1 MSATILLALRII
13 LVAVLFGFIGWAF
26 WLLWRD
32 LRLQSAA
39 LTRPRLPSIQLTRK
53 EADLPQTVIFTRLQV
68 LVGRDPAAELYL
80 EDKTISARHA
90 RLYFEDTQW
99 WVEDLGS
106 TNGTLLNLERVVEPV
121 VLASGDRLQF
131 GQVAFSL
138 IIPDQNS
145 T

>member
-13 LVAVLFGFIGWAF
+13 LIAVLFGFISWAF

-32 LRLQSAA
+32 LRMQSAT
-39 LTRPRLPSIQLTRK
+39 LTRPRLPSIQLTSID
-53 EADLPQTVIFTRLQV
+53 APPQAKLFTRPQIM
-68 LVGRDPAAELYL
+68 VGRDPAAELYL

-106 TNGTLLNLERVVEPV
+106 TNGTLLNQEQVLEPV

-131 GQVAFSL
+131 GQVAFTL
-138 IIPDQNS
+138 MIPDQNGA
-145 T
+145 

>member
-13 LVAVLFGFIGWAF
+13 LIAVLFGFIGWAF

-32 LRLQSAA
+32 LRLQSVT
-39 LTRPRLPSIQLTRK
+39 LTRPRLPSIQLTRQ
-53 EADLPQTVIFTRLQV
+53 ETDPPQTAHYYRSQV

-90 RLYFEDTQW
+90 RLYYEDTQW

-106 TNGTLLNLERVVEPV
+106 TNGTFLNKLPV
-121 VLASGDRLQF
+121 STPTVLAKDDTLTF
-131 GQVAFSL
+131 GKFSL
-138 IIPDQNS
+138 VVRFE
-145 T
+145 

>member
-13 LVAVLFGFIGWAF
+13 LIAVLFGFIGWAF

-32 LRLQSAA
+32 LRLQSAT

-53 EADLPQTVIFTRLQV
+53 EADLPQTLIFTRLQV

-106 TNGTLLNLERVVEPV
+106 TNGTLLNQERVAEPV

>member
-1 MSATILLALRII
+1 MSATILLALRILLI
-13 LVAVLFGFIGWAF
+13 AVLFGFIGWAF

-32 LRLQSAA
+32 LRMQSAT
-39 LTRPRLPSIQLTRK
+39 LTRPRLPSILLTSK
-53 EADLPQTVIFTRLQV
+53 ESDPHKTTHFTRSQV

-106 TNGTLLNLERVVEPV
+106 TNGTLLNQERVVEPIA
-121 VLASGDRLQF
+121 LASGDRLQF
-131 GQVAFSL
+131 GQVAFTL
-138 IIPDQNS
+138 TIGEQNGA
-145 T
+145 

>member
-13 LVAVLFGFIGWAF
+13 LIAVLFGFIGWAF

-32 LRLQSAA
+32 LRLQSAT

-53 EADLPQTVIFTRLQV
+53 EADLPQTLIFTRLQV

-106 TNGTLLNLERVVEPV
+106 TNGTLLNQERVAEPV

-145 T
+145 A

>member
-13 LVAVLFGFIGWAF
+13 LIAVLFGFIGWAF

-32 LRLQSAA
+32 LRLQSAT

-90 RLYFEDTQW
+90 RLYYEDTQW

-131 GQVAFSL
+131 GRVAFSL

-145 T
+145 A

>member
-13 LVAVLFGFIGWAF
+13 MVAVLFGFIGLAF

-32 LRLQSAA
+32 LRTQSAT
-39 LTRPRLPSIQLTRK
+39 LTRPRFPAIQLTGID
-53 EADLPQTVIFTRLQV
+53 ATSPQTVRFSRSQV

-90 RLYFEDTQW
+90 RLYYQDTQW

-106 TNGTLLNLERVVEPV
+106 TNGTLLNQERVVEPV
-121 VLASGDRLQF
+121 VLANGDRLQF
-131 GQVAFSL
+131 GQVAFTL
-138 IIPDQNS
+138 IIGDQNGI
-145 T
+145 

>member
-13 LVAVLFGFIGWAF
+13 LIALLFGFIGWAF

-32 LRLQSAA
+32 LRIQSAT
-39 LTRPRLPSIQLTRK
+39 LTRPRLPSIQLTSID
-53 EADLPQTVIFTRLQV
+53 ADPTQAKHFTRSQV

-106 TNGTLLNLERVVEPV
+106 TNGTLLNQERVVEPV

-131 GQVAFSL
+131 GQVAFTL
-138 IIPDQNS
+138 IIPDQNGA
-145 T
+145 

>member
-13 LVAVLFGFIGWAF
+13 LIAVLFGFIGWAF

-90 RLYFEDTQW
+90 RLYYEDTQW

-106 TNGTLLNLERVVEPV
+106 TNGTLLNQERVAEPV

>member
-13 LVAVLFGFIGWAF
+13 LIAVLFGFIGWAF

-32 LRLQSAA
+32 LRLQSAT

>member
-13 LVAVLFGFIGWAF
+13 LIAVLFGFIGWAF

-32 LRLQSAA
+32 LRLQSAT

-106 TNGTLLNLERVVEPV
+106 TNGTLLNQERVVEPV

>member
-13 LVAVLFGFIGWAF
+13 LIAVLFGFIGWAF

-32 LRLQSAA
+32 LRLQSAT

-106 TNGTLLNLERVVEPV
+106 TNGTLLNQERVAEPV

>member
-1 MSATILLALRII
+1 MSATILLALRIL

-32 LRLQSAA
+32 LRMQSAT
-39 LTRPRLPSIQLTRK
+39 LTRPRLPSIQLTSK
-53 EADLPQTVIFTRLQV
+53 ESDPHKTAYFNRSQV

-106 TNGTLLNLERVVEPV
+106 TNGTLLNQERVVEPV

-131 GQVAFSL
+131 GQVAFTL
-138 IIPDQNS
+138 TIGEQNGA
-145 T
+145 

>member
-13 LVAVLFGFIGWAF
+13 LIAILFGFIGWAF

-32 LRLQSAA
+32 LRMQSAT
-39 LTRPRLPSIQLTRK
+39 LTRPRLPTIQLTSI
-53 EADLPQTVIFTRLQV
+53 DPQPQAKLFTRPQI

-106 TNGTLLNLERVVEPV
+106 TNGTLLNQEQVLEPV

-131 GQVAFSL
+131 GQVAFTL
-138 IIPDQNS
+138 MLPDQNGA
-145 T
+145 

>member
-13 LVAVLFGFIGWAF
+13 LIAVLFGFIGWAF

-32 LRLQSAA
+32 LRMQSAT
-39 LTRPRLPSIQLTRK
+39 LTRPRLPSIQLTHK
-53 EADLPQTVIFTRLQV
+53 EADLPQTLIFTRLQV

-106 TNGTLLNLERVVEPV
+106 TNGTLLNQERVVEPV